1 MAINSL
7 RKISKL
13 RKFKNVFVLN
23 YHDNLVDF
31 DNRNGA
37 NTTTNTGTKQNFDMK
52 SVVSK

>member
-7 RKISKL
+7 QKISKL
-13 RKFKNVFVLN
+13 RNFKIIILLN
-23 YHDNLVDF
+23 YHDNLIEF